1 MDGCAYDSIEGS
13 VDRLDCVKETDDD
26 IEVDMA
32 DRVDEEEQ

>member
-26 IEVDMA
+26 IEVD
-32 DRVDEEEQ
+32 RVDEEEQ